1 MKQMKK
7 LSALAAG
14 SMTIALLLGTSLV
27 QAEEVCVDGDT
38 VIGIK
43 GLDTLTETYGQKT
56 IDVDFIKA
64 TGYQI
69 YGQSLVFPWDE
80 VHSEDDP
87 ASVLISINNA
97 LTAANPV
104 PDFAGEAG
112 ENIYYIGSEAETQG
126 PAALIGAFGGENVTG
141 ELWKRCEEESG
152 NECAV
157 GVAVLKADDRF
168 VYADLKTAQTGA
180 NCAGGGPPDETDPPT
195 GSYTIVPCITGS
207 WYLDARDGEGYNIE
221 IIGSELD
228 PQVLVYFYTYDDAG
242 NQMWISGVGPANGDT
257 AIVPVEVFSGPVYGD
272 NYDKG
277 DLDREDWGT
286 LTFTFTSKNAGSV
299 VRDSIDFDTTTVDI
313 VRLTSAVGLE
323 CP

>member
-56 IDVDFIKA
+56 IDVDFIRA
-64 TGYQI
+64 TGYEI
-69 YGQSLVFPWDE
+69 YGSGLVFPWDE
-80 VHSEDDP
+80 IYSEDDP

-126 PAALIGAFGGENVTG
+126 SAALIGAFGGENVTG
-141 ELWKRCEEESG
+141 ELWKACDEEST
-152 NECAV
+152 NECAI
-157 GVAVLKADDRF
+157 GVAILKADERF

-180 NCAGGGPPDETDPPT
+180 NCAGGGPPT

-228 PQVLVYFYTYDDAG
+228 PQVLAYFYTYDDDG
-242 NQMWISGVGPANGDT
+242 NQMWLVGSGPANGDT
-257 AIVPVEVFSGPVYGD
+257 AVVPVQVTSGAVYGD
-272 NYDKG
+272 DF
-277 DLDREDWGT
+277 DPTDVVREDWGT
-286 LTFTFTSKNAGSV
+286 LTFKFTSKDTGTVERASTMG
-299 VRDSIDFDTTTVDI
+299 FGTTTVDI
-313 VRLTSAVGLE
+313 NRLTSVTGLS
-323 CP
+323 CN